1 MFAVDANPRGCAAK
15 RRDERGFSGGQPS
28 PLLPCGAYG
37 HPESETMDIKELT
50 DRINQFVTD
59 KGWYAADSIF
69 PQTPRNIAISVA
81 VEAAELLEHFQF
93 SETPKDLE
101 ELAGEL
107 ADVANYLFQLAYL
120 MNIDLERAILD
131 KLQRNYGRTWE

>member
-1 MFAVDANPRGCAAK
+1 MP
-15 RRDERGFSGGQPS
+15 
-28 PLLPCGAYG
+28 
-37 HPESETMDIKELT
+37 MDIKALT
-50 DRINQFVTD
+50 DVINQFVTD
-59 KGWYAADSIF
+59 KGWYAEGSVF

-93 SETPKDLE
+93 ADMPKDRA

-120 MNIDLERAILD
+120 LEIDLEQAILA
-131 KLQRNYGRTWE
+131 KLKLNYGRSWE

>member
-1 MFAVDANPRGCAAK
+1 MN
-15 RRDERGFSGGQPS
+15 
-28 PLLPCGAYG
+28 
-37 HPESETMDIKELT
+37 IKELT
-50 DRINQFVTD
+50 NRINQFVTD

-120 MNIDLERAILD
+120 LNIDLERAILD

>member
-1 MFAVDANPRGCAAK
+1 MA
-15 RRDERGFSGGQPS
+15 
-28 PLLPCGAYG
+28 
-37 HPESETMDIKELT
+37 MDIKALT
-50 DRINQFVTD
+50 DVINQFVTD
-59 KGWYAADSIF
+59 KGWYAEDSIF

-93 SETPKDLE
+93 ADAPKDTA

-120 MNIDLERAILD
+120 LEIDLEQAILA
-131 KLQRNYGRTWE
+131 KLKRNYGRTWE